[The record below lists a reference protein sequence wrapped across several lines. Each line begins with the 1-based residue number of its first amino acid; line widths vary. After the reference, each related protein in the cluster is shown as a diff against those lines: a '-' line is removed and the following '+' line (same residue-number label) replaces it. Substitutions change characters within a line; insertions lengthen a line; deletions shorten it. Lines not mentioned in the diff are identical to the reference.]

1 MTLPPSLSPN
11 SIRFSRRRHAQ
22 SKRSASSASSLIG
35 KATEASEV
43 VTGPNALEAHEL
55 GSIRALTATIA
66 QQQNIDETTV
76 CALVAS
82 AFNVHNVALLP
93 RNAFDQVV
101 AFLVDLR
108 CDRLIN

>member
-1 MTLPPSLSPN
+1 MPPLPPSLTPS
-11 SIRFSRRRHAQ
+11 SIRFSRRRRSAG
-22 SKRSASSASSLIG
+22 SKRVAPSLVG
-35 KATEASEV
+35 QASEA
-43 VTGPNALEAHEL
+43 VTGPNSLESHEL
-55 GSIRALTATIA
+55 GSIRALTATVA
-66 QQQNIDETTV
+66 RQQNIDETTV

-82 AFNVHNVALLP
+82 AFNVNNVASLP

>member
-1 MTLPPSLSPN
+1 MSLPPPLTPQ
-11 SIRFSRRRHAQ
+11 SIRFFRRRNVGRK
-22 SKRSASSASSLIG
+22 SGVSELMTKAS
-35 KATEASEV
+35 EASET
-43 VTGPNALEAHEL
+43 VTGSSTLEAHEL

-66 QQQNIDETTV
+66 QQQHIDEATV

-82 AFNVHNVALLP
+82 AFNVNNVALLP